1 MVYQQLT
8 KACEEPKKAIIVFL
22 TDHVTKER
30 WNQCSVAVRIHHLER
45 TVKIRVSGKLKMK
58 DTSPTPKRA
67 AVTISRAK
75 PINLHATTI
84 KPTKLIE
91 HHLSFEELELKEV
104 SVKFR

>member
-1 MVYQQLT
+1 
-8 KACEEPKKAIIVFL
+8 
-22 TDHVTKER
+22 
-30 WNQCSVAVRIHHLER
+30 
-45 TVKIRVSGKLKMK
+45 MK